1 MHIFFSRQIQYKMLL
16 LITVH
21 PFALKVVGGQPET
34 FRRKWFFKG
43 TEFPEQ
49 PLSIC
54 MILRLEFY
62 QRTENYFLFKHPL
75 HVCVLCVWPF
85 LPSSNRA
92 KSLLYFFTAWI
103 FRVRCSWESKL
114 LSGVLVS
121 LVALFLCSVL
131 FCFHAPTYLWKSI
144 FKSKPVFKA
153 ASLLIH
159 SSSFRLK
166 LCPRAGS
173 CLTKS

>member
-16 LITVH
+16 LITAH

-43 TEFPEQ
+43 TDFPEQ

-54 MILRLEFY
+54 MVLTLDFY

-85 LPSSNRA
+85 LSSSNHA
-92 KSLLYFFTAWI
+92 KSLVYFFTAWI
-103 FRVRCSWESKL
+103 FRIRCSWENKL
-114 LSGVLVS
+114 LPGVL
-121 LVALFLCSVL
+121 
-131 FCFHAPTYLWKSI
+131 I
-144 FKSKPVFKA
+144 SK
-153 ASLLIH
+153 SLLLFFSLFVCFILFPCSH
-159 SSSFRLK
+159 IPVEQHF
-166 LCPRAGS
+166 
-173 CLTKS
+173 